1 MRAYKADHKSR
12 NIKYMMRAMIQ
23 KFTSK
28 YIKYKQLQHI
38 QLLTDNSEYKL
49 IDKVS
54 IKVHDLKEI
63 NLQRE
68 FDEGNECNS
77 QNILCE
83 PR

>member
-1 MRAYKADHKSR
+1 
-12 NIKYMMRAMIQ
+12 MRAMIQ

-28 YIKYKQLQHI
+28 YIKYEQQQHI

-83 PR
+83 QR